1 MPSRT
6 PMPASVATDAETNKC
21 RCQAKFL
28 TSHHVLM
35 HRVIFYIPNTVYKTD
50 YKGLGFRV

>member
-28 TSHHVLM
+28 TSHHVL
-35 HRVIFYIPNTVYKTD
+35 TE
-50 YKGLGFRV
+50 